1 MAGVWRG
8 ELGRARTR
16 CAREEGGEFSSFS
29 FSHAFLPRLRAVVFL
44 FLEPSAVSGKV
55 KLCKLMVKRRG
66 DWGFRPHSSRLH
78 SLSSHA
84 LLSIYCDAKAK
95 CETARSVLSVQLDPL
110 ISTSLSLQVASK
122 PTLLASSI
130 LNVYI
135 SCRNFATCATKRR
148 HSPFCPC
155 ANESRC
161 CIGKSVIFLA
171 FLKTIIYGAV
181 IK

>member
-1 MAGVWRG
+1 M
-8 ELGRARTR
+8 RARK
-16 CAREEGGEFSSFS
+16 EESFHPSPSRALFFQIASSRLS
-29 FSHAFLPRLRAVVFL
+29 FLRAKCS
-44 FLEPSAVSGKV
+44 EWKR
-55 KLCKLMVKRRG
+55 KLCKVMVKRRG
-66 DWGFRPHSSRLH
+66 DWGFRPRSSRLR

-155 ANESRC
+155 TNESRC

-171 FLKTIIYGAV
+171 FLKTVIYSAV